1 MLEIGRVCIKT
12 AGRQSNSIC
21 VVVDTIDK
29 NFVLIDGNLKRKKC
43 NIAHLE
49 PLAQKLEIK
58 KGADTKEVLSALQ
71 KSGFEI
77 KQKRP
82 KKQPIQKTKDESRKN
97 KSK

>member
-12 AGRQSNSIC
+12 AGRASNSIC

-43 NIAHLE
+43 NITHLE
-49 PLAQKLEIK
+49 PLSQKVDIK
-58 KGADTKEVLSALQ
+58 KGADTKEVLAALQ
-71 KSGFEI
+71 KSGFDI

-82 KKQPIQKTKDESRKN
+82 KKQPKEKTKDEPRKN
-97 KSK
+97 KGK